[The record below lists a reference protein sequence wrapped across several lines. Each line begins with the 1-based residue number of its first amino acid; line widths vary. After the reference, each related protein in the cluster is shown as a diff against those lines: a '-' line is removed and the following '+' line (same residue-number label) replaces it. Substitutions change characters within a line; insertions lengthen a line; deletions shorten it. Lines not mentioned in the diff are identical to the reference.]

1 MKKILALDPGDQ
13 HIGTALSDE
22 LQMLAE
28 PYKTVKPFELNQFLT
43 NLIASEDISIIVIG
57 YPKTMRG
64 TISPQTQ
71 KSIDLKDEL
80 SLLFPEIEFILWD
93 ERLTSK
99 SASHIKKAKNKI
111 DRLYQHS
118 IAAAIILQTFLDR
131 TLFN

>member
-1 MKKILALDPGDQ
+1 MHKILALDPGDQ
-13 HIGTALSDE
+13 HIGTAISDE

-28 PYKTVKPFELNQFLT
+28 PHKTIKPIELINFLQD
-43 NLIASEDISIIVIG
+43 LLAIEPISTIVIG

-64 TISPQTQ
+64 TVSAQTQ
-71 KSIDLKDEL
+71 KSIDLKNEL
-80 SLLFPEIEFILWD
+80 SQIFTDVEFILWD

-99 SASHIKKAKNKI
+99 SAGGIKQAKNKQ

>member
-1 MKKILALDPGDQ
+1 MDKILALDPGDQ
-13 HIGTALSDE
+13 HIGTAISDE

-28 PYKTVKPFELNQFLT
+28 PYKTVKPGELKEFLT
-43 NLIASEDISIIVIG
+43 QLLQIEPISTIVVG

-64 TISPQTQ
+64 TISAQTQ

-80 SLLFPEIEFILWD
+80 ALLFPNIEFVLWD

-99 SASHIKKAKNKI
+99 SASHIKQAKNKN
-111 DRLYQHS
+111 DRLHQHS